1 MIVIEM
7 FCICIFCVI
16 LVFVNFFIVDGLKFK
31 YLLYYFGKFEN
42 DLFVLVIDSF
52 RYMYLFFYNVKID
65 LE

>member
-1 MIVIEM
+1 M
-7 FCICIFCVI
+7 FYVCIFCVI

-52 RYMYLFFYNVKID
+52 RYMYLFF
-65 LE
+65 